1 MAANTAPIFT
11 DIPLVG
17 RAVWLAASTAN
28 TDSDGSGT
36 IGTDMMLLLTPGVDG
51 SFLNRVRFIP
61 AAIVAATGTTASIHR
76 LFLSTQSSGATTS
89 ANTTLIAEYAAP
101 AQTAGQTTVSVQPID
116 VPLGFYIPGSAT
128 TPLYLL
134 WSMHHAAAANT
145 LWHAACFAGS
155 Y

>member
-11 DIPLVG
+11 DVPLVG
-17 RAVWLAASTAN
+17 RAVWLAATTAN

-36 IGTDMMLLLTPGVDG
+36 IGTDILLLATAGADG
-51 SFLNRVRFIP
+51 SFLNRVRFTP
-61 AAIVAATGTTASIHR
+61 AATVAATATTASIHR
-76 LFLSTQSSGATTS
+76 LFLSTQASGATTS

-116 VPLGFYIPGSAT
+116 VPLGFYIPTGMQ
-128 TPLYLL
+128 LL

-145 LWHAACFAGS
+145 LWHAVCFAGS

>member
-11 DIPLVG
+11 DVPLVG

-36 IGTDMMLLLTPGVDG
+36 IGTDMMLLLTPGADG
-51 SFLNRVRFIP
+51 SFLNRIRLTP
-61 AAIVAATGTTASIHR
+61 AATVAATATTASIHR
-76 LFLSTQSSGATTS
+76 FFLSTVSSGATTS
-89 ANTTLIAEYAAP
+89 ANTTLIAEYSAP

-116 VPLGFYIPGSAT
+116 VPLGFYVPST
-128 TPLYLL
+128 VFLL